1 MGKLVGAI
9 TGTTSA
15 GKRAAAATREAADM
29 ARYKPWDVT
38 GSYYGDATFDAN
50 SNTASYN
57 LSPELMKLR
66 DMFMGEAFDI
76 GGDASTARSDAN
88 AMRGYGRDLFSEAA
102 GRDVT
107 GMGNKYYNDVMNIM
121 APGRIGQQQQ
131 IAQNLFSSGR
141 SGLAMAA
148 PEGGG
153 YVNPERMEYLTA
165 MNRDNSQ
172 IAYDSLGRAR
182 QEQGQD
188 INTGIGMYGLAD
200 TIRSQPYNQMNS
212 MFGLGAGIEQMG
224 QQPMNQGIA
233 LGSAAQPGN
242 TAMSQGYMNASNQR
256 LNADLANSA
265 MFMNLLAEGAG
276 NTNYNNGQWSYGNQ
290 APAQGGGGYT
300 PGGATPGS
308 TDFWKGR
315 K

>member
-1 MGKLVGAI
+1 MGKLIGAI
-9 TGTTSA
+9 TGTNSA
-15 GKRAAAATREAADM
+15 AKKAAAATREAAEM

-38 GSYYGDATFDAN
+38 GSYFGDASFDY
-50 SNTASYN
+50 NTNKASYN
-57 LSPELMKLR
+57 LSPELMQLR

-76 GGDASTARSDAN
+76 GGDASTARSDAD

-141 SGLAMAA
+141 SGLATAA

-172 IAYDSLGRAR
+172 IAYDSLARAR

-242 TAMSQGYMNASNQR
+242 TAMSQGYTNAANQQLNAS
-256 LNADLANSA
+256 LANSA

-276 NTNYNNGQWSYGNQ
+276 NTNYANGQWSYGN
-290 APAQGGGGYT
+290 GGSNS
-300 PGGATPGS
+300 GGATPGS

>member
-1 MGKLVGAI
+1 MSKIVGAI

-15 GKRAAAATREAADM
+15 AKKAAARTREAAEM

-38 GSYYGDATFDAN
+38 GSYFGDASFDPN

-57 LSPELMKLR
+57 LSPELTKLR

-76 GGDASTARSDAN
+76 GGDASKARSDAD

-102 GRDVT
+102 GRNVT
-107 GMGNKYYNDVMNIM
+107 GIGNKYYNDVMNIM

-141 SGLAMAA
+141 SGLATAA

-172 IAYDSLGRAR
+172 IAYDSLARAR

-233 LGSAAQPGN
+233 MGSAAQPGN
-242 TAMSQGYMNASNQR
+242 TAMAQGYMNASNQR
-256 LNADLANSA
+256 LAADLGNSA
-265 MFMNLLAEGAG
+265 MFMNLLAQGAG
-276 NTNYNNGQWSYGNQ
+276 AYTGGNPLASSAAT
-290 APAQGGGGYT
+290 APRQIGAGGVGGY
-300 PGGATPGS
+300 GQGMFSNWNVGQ
-308 TDFWKGR
+308 
-315 K
+315 

>member
-15 GKRAAAATREAADM
+15 AKKAAAATREAAEM

-38 GSYYGDATFDAN
+38 GSYFGDASFDY
-50 SNTASYN
+50 NTNKASYN
-57 LSPELMKLR
+57 LSPELMQLR

-141 SGLAMAA
+141 SGLATAA

-233 LGSAAQPGN
+233 MGSAAQPGN

>member
-15 GKRAAAATREAADM
+15 AKKAAAATREAAEM

-38 GSYYGDATFDAN
+38 GSYFGDSTFDAN

-233 LGSAAQPGN
+233 MGSAAQPGN

>member
-1 MGKLVGAI
+1 MGKLIGSL

-15 GKRAAAATREAADM
+15 AKKAAAATREAADM

-38 GSYYGDATFDAN
+38 GSYFGDVTFDPN

-57 LSPELMKLR
+57 LSPELTQLR

-76 GGDASTARSDAN
+76 GGDASTARADAD

-107 GMGNKYYNDVMNIM
+107 GLGNKYYTDVLSIM
-121 APGRIGQQQQ
+121 EPQRVGQQQQ
-131 IAQNLFSSGR
+131 LAQNLFSSGR
-141 SGLAMAA
+141 TGAAMAA

-165 MNRDNSQ
+165 MNRENQ
-172 IAYDSLGRAR
+172 QLAYDSLGRAR
-182 QEQGQD
+182 QEQQQD
-188 INTGIGMYGLAD
+188 LDRGIGMYGLAD
-200 TIRSQPYNQMNS
+200 TIRSQPFTQANQ

-242 TAMSQGYMNASNQR
+242 TAMAQGYTNAANQQLNAS
-256 LNADLANSA
+256 LANSG
-265 MFMNLLAEGAG
+265 MFMNLLGQAAGAYTGG
-276 NTNYNNGQWSYGNQ
+276 NPFASSGGYTGGGGWGSGSLGGM
-290 APAQGGGGYT
+290 QGGGWSI
-300 PGGATPGS
+300 PL
-308 TDFWKGR
+308 K
-315 K
+315 

>member
-1 MGKLVGAI
+1 MSKIVGAL

-15 GKRAAAATREAADM
+15 AKAAAARTREAADM
-29 ARYKPWDVT
+29 AKFRPWGVS
-38 GSYYGDATFDAN
+38 GSYFGDATFDAN

-57 LSPELMKLR
+57 LSPELTKLR

-76 GGDASTARSDAN
+76 GGDASAAAYDATG
-88 AMRGYGRDLFSEAA
+88 MKDYGRNLFNEASL
-102 GRDVT
+102 RDPT
-107 GMGNKYYNDVMNIM
+107 AEGNKYYTDILKILEPQRANE
-121 APGRIGQQQQ
+121 QQQL
-131 IAQNLFSSGR
+131 AQNLFSSGR
-141 SGLAMAA
+141 TGAAMAA

-182 QEQGQD
+182 QEQQQD
-188 INTGIGMYGLAD
+188 MDRGIGMYGLAD
-200 TIRSQPYNQMNS
+200 TLRSQPYNQMNS
-212 MFGLGAGIEQMG
+212 MFNLGAGIEQMG

-233 LGSAAQPGN
+233 LGSQAQPGN

-256 LNADLANSA
+256 LAADLGNSA
-265 MFMNLLAEGAG
+265 MFMNLLGQAAG
-276 NTNYNNGQWSYGNQ
+276 NTNYADGKWSYGKQ

-300 PGGATPGS
+300 SGGFDRFGS
-308 TDFWKGR
+308 PIR
-315 K
+315 

>member
-15 GKRAAAATREAADM
+15 AKKAAAATREAAEM
-29 ARYKPWDVT
+29 ARYKPWDVS
-38 GSYYGDATFDAN
+38 GSYFGDASFDPN

-57 LSPELMKLR
+57 LSPELTQLR

-76 GGDASTARSDAN
+76 GGGASTARTDAD

-107 GMGNKYYNDVMNIM
+107 GLGNKYYSDVLSIM
-121 APGRIGQQQQ
+121 EPQRVGQQQQ
-131 IAQNLFSSGR
+131 LAQNLFSSGR
-141 SGLAMAA
+141 TGAAMAA

-165 MNRDNSQ
+165 MNRENQ
-172 IAYDSLGRAR
+172 QLAYDSLGRAR

-233 LGSAAQPGN
+233 LGGAAQPGN
-242 TAMSQGYMNASNQR
+242 NAMAQGYTNAANQQLNAS
-256 LNADLANSA
+256 LANSG

-276 NTNYNNGQWSYGNQ
+276 NVNYANGQFSYGGNQ
-290 APAQGGGGYT
+290 APAQ
-300 PGGATPGS
+300 ATRNYPNYG
-308 TDFWKGR
+308 
-315 K
+315 

>member
-1 MGKLVGAI
+1 MSKLVGAI

-15 GKRAAAATREAADM
+15 AKKAAERTREAADM
-29 ARYKPWDVT
+29 AKFRPWDVS
-38 GSYYGDATFDAN
+38 GSYFGDASFDPN

-57 LSPELMKLR
+57 LSPELTQLR

-76 GGDASTARSDAN
+76 GGDASTARTDAD
-88 AMRGYGRDLFSEAA
+88 AMRGYGRDLFSEAS

-107 GMGNKYYNDVMNIM
+107 GVGNKYYTDVMNLM
-121 APGRIGQQQQ
+121 APGRAGQQQQ
-131 IAQNLFSSGR
+131 LAQNLFSSGR
-141 SGLAMAA
+141 SGAAMAA

-182 QEQGQD
+182 QEQQQD
-188 INTGIGMYGLAD
+188 MDRGIGMYGLAD

-242 TAMSQGYMNASNQR
+242 QAMSQGYMNASNQR
-256 LNADLANSA
+256 LNADLGNSA
-265 MFMNLLAEGAG
+265 MFMNLLAQGAG
-276 NTNYNNGQWSYGNQ
+276 AYTGGNPFASSAAT
-290 APAQGGGGYT
+290 APRQIGAGGVGGY
-300 PGGATPGS
+300 GQGMFSNWNVG
-308 TDFWKGR
+308 
-315 K
+315 

>member
-15 GKRAAAATREAADM
+15 AKKAAAATREAAEM

-38 GSYYGDATFDAN
+38 GSYFGDATFDAN

-233 LGSAAQPGN
+233 MGSAAQPGN

>member
-1 MGKLVGAI
+1 MGKLIGSL

-15 GKRAAAATREAADM
+15 AKKAAEQTRAAAEM
-29 ARYKPWDVT
+29 ARYKPWDVS
-38 GSYYGDATFDAN
+38 GSYFGDASFDPN

-57 LSPELMKLR
+57 LSPELMQLR

-76 GGDASTARSDAN
+76 GGDASTARSDAD

-141 SGLAMAA
+141 SGFATAA

-165 MNRDNSQ
+165 MNRENSQ

-182 QEQGQD
+182 SEQAQD
-188 INTGIGMYGLAD
+188 INSGIGMYGLAD

-233 LGSAAQPGN
+233 LGGAAQPGN
-242 TAMSQGYMNASNQR
+242 TAMAQGYTNAANQQLNAS
-256 LNADLANSA
+256 LANSG
-265 MFMNLLAEGAG
+265 MFMNLLAQGAG
-276 NTNYNNGQWSYGNQ
+276 NYSGGNPF
-290 APAQGGGGYT
+290 ASSGGYT
-300 PGGATPGS
+300 TPGGGPANYSYRANAPYSTHLGGS
-308 TDFWKGR
+308 Q
-315 K
+315 